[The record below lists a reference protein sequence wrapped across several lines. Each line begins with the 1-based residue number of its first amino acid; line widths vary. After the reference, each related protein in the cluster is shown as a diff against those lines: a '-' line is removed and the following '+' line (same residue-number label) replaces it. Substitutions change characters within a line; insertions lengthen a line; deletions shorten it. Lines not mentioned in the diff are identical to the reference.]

1 MLPSP
6 SLTNMRC
13 RRYRPGDRHSCAGL
27 FDSNIPDSFAPHERE
42 PFLSFLDGGAGT
54 YLVVEDHVGT
64 VIGCG
69 GIAQR
74 GPAVDLCWGIV
85 GRRYHR
91 RGVGR
96 FLLRVRLAMAAS
108 IAGVTEVQM
117 NTSHET
123 APFFEREGFETTKVT
138 PDFFR
143 VGLHKHD
150 MRLELTE
157 AARRT
162 IASRL
167 EETLEAGHRVETE
180 ILRATS

>member
-13 RRYRPGDRHSCAGL
+13 RRYRSGDRHHCASL

-42 PFLSFLDGGAGT
+42 QFLSFLDGGVGT

-69 GIAQR
+69 GIAQKES
-74 GPAVDLCWGIV
+74 AVTLCWGIV
-85 GRRYHR
+85 GRRYHK

-108 IAGVTEVQM
+108 IAGVTEVEM

-123 APFFEREGFETTKVT
+123 APFFEREGFVTTNVT

-150 MRLELTE
+150 MRLELNE
-157 AARRT
+157 GARQT
-162 IASRL
+162 ISARL

-180 ILRATS
+180 ILRRT